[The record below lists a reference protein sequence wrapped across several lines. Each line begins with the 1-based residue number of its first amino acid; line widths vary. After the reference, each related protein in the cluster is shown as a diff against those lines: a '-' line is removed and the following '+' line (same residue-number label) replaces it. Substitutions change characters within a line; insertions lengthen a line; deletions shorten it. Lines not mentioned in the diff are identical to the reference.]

1 MRTKIVPIALAGL
14 IALGLGGCA
23 IVPGGTGSSQQGMM
37 DGDNDTEN
45 TTSAFDMNDVMF
57 AQMMIPHHEQAVEL
71 ATLAESNTTDA
82 TILNLAGRIK
92 SAQQPEI
99 DLMQSWL
106 DDAGSGMTMSHEMT
120 MPGIVSDADMATI
133 RAAKDADFD
142 RLFLTHMVAHHEGA
156 IEMAQ
161 DVLKTSKNADVIAL
175 ANSIITSQTAEIEEM
190 QAMLNG

>member
-14 IALGLGGCA
+14 LALGLGGCTPS
-23 IVPGGTGSSQQGMM
+23 IGSIGTTQGMT

-45 TTSAFDMNDVMF
+45 TASAFDMNDVMF

-71 ATLAESNTTDA
+71 ATLAESNTTDV

-92 SAQQPEI
+92 EAQQPEI

-106 DDAGSGMTMSHEMT
+106 DDAGAGMDMGHNMT

-133 RAAKDADFD
+133 RAAKDGDFD
-142 RLFLTHMVAHHEGA
+142 RLFLTHMIAHHQGA
-156 IEMAQ
+156 IEMAK
-161 DVLKTSKNADVIAL
+161 DVLTTSENPDVIAL

-190 QAMLNG
+190 QAMLDG